1 MAILNK
7 DNEMLDILKFIT
19 DFIQSDNF
27 EEKLR
32 EYCKG
37 VIQFG
42 KHPSIPIFIEVKS
55 GNLLNHP
62 ILDGGTIYLT
72 SIFVENAWDALKSD
86 SYTKLAKNIKQ
97 RLLDSDSLFRYQI
110 LFGVGLEPF
119 TSLWYK
125 QWKSYERNCIKLYP
139 YNMTDRQLFDAFIP
153 ILGDRVF
160 DNNQYSRDIFLIAFN
175 AIKRGFVPKELL
187 SQNSFQIYEQL
198 HKIFME
204 TD

>member
-1 MAILNK
+1 MAVLNK
-7 DNEMLDILKFIT
+7 DNEILDIPKFIT
-19 DFIQSDNF
+19 DFIESDNF
-27 EEKLR
+27 EDKLR

-37 VIQFG
+37 LVRFG
-42 KHPSIPIFIEVKS
+42 KSPCIPIFIEVKS
-55 GNLLNHP
+55 GHLLIHP
-62 ILDGGTIYLT
+62 ILDGSTIYLT

-86 SYTKLAKNIKQ
+86 SYTKLAINIKQ
-97 RLLDSDSLFRYQI
+97 RLLSSDSLFRSQI
-110 LFGVGLEPF
+110 LFGMSLEPF
-119 TSLWYK
+119 TDLWYK
-125 QWKSYERNCIKLYP
+125 QWKSYERNFIKLYP

-160 DNNQYSRDIFLIAFN
+160 DNNEYSRNIHLIAFN

-187 SQNSFQIYEQL
+187 SQKSLRLYERL